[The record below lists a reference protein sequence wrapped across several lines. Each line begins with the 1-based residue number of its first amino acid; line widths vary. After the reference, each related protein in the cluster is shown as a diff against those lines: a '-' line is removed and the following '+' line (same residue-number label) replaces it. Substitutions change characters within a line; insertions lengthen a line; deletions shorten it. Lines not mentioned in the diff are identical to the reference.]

1 MTPSAAPARSPRRA
15 ALRLPRCAA
24 ACALALAASYA
35 LPALAADNNKA
46 LIGQYG
52 FDWLKPNDSKCQRL
66 DEKLVKS
73 FLACKESDVRSFTGR
88 KDFTVCRKKSS
99 EYLIFRNEIRC
110 QEEYGTMQANA
121 P

>member
-1 MTPSAAPARSPRRA
+1 MHKS
-15 ALRLPRCAA
+15 LPHFISF
-24 ACALALAASYA
+24 CALVLATSTT
-35 LPALAADNNKA
+35 AADNKI

-52 FDWLKPNDSKCQRL
+52 FDWLKPNESKCQRL

-88 KDFTVCRKKSS
+88 KDFTVCRKKGS
-99 EYLIFRNEIRC
+99 EYLIFRNETRC